1 MNELVEYLLEHY
13 NPGGNA
19 IKHVGVDQ
27 LLKKTGWT
35 RSEIFRMAY
44 EAREAQF
51 LSLALKTGYS
61 VSDMDPEGL
70 ELIGVWN
77 EVYRKMGLKD

>member
-19 IKHVGVDQ
+19 INHVRLDD
-27 LLKKTGWT
+27 LLKETEWT